1 MKLTK
6 SQLKQIIKEELLLFE
21 QTATGCAGY
30 RFPDFD
36 SGGLKHWKVKG
47 FTHEAWPS
55 LINVPGREQSVEW
68 VWKVQLAEKTK
79 QMSSAD
85 FKAMMEKIGCTLPQG
100 VQISR
105 LYHQDSSTKC
115 STSSVAAHRCGLWRN
130 VTRYF
135 RIEEPEREEEEFPED
150 LRFDDPEGLPTTI
163 GRTPGNCGPRPPI
176 GADWKSRPA
185 TDPRRIAFRKWL
197 DCRKG
202 RRTP

>member
-21 QTATGCAGY
+21 QAATGCAGY

-36 SGGLKHWKVKG
+36 SGSLKYWKVKG
-47 FTHEAWPS
+47 FTHEAWPRI
-55 LINVPGREQSVEW
+55 INVAGKGRSVEW
-68 VWKVQLAEKTK
+68 VWGVRLPGKRVKWMATNKFMEIMKTIDC
-79 QMSSAD
+79 S
-85 FKAMMEKIGCTLPQG
+85 IPTG
-100 VQISR
+100 VQIYR
-105 LYHQDSSTKC
+105 LYRQDSSTPCTRKVLGKC
-115 STSSVAAHRCGLWRN
+115 SIQRN

-163 GRTPGNCGPRPPI
+163 GRTPGNCGPRPPL